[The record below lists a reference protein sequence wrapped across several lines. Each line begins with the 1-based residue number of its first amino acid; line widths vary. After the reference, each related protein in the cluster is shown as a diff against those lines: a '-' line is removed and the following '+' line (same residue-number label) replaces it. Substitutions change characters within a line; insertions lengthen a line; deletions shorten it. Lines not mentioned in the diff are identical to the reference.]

1 MPRLYSTSRDLHLY
15 FGLFLS
21 PFLLIFAISTLRLN
35 HLSVAAGPAEPAR
48 RTVAIEL
55 PADPGSLAGAKAI
68 LRQAGVTGEIDY
80 IRHDAKTGKLLLP
93 VSTPGE
99 TIRVDVDLRARS
111 ATVERQPRT
120 LIDSLI
126 FLHRMPGPHNANVRG
141 NWAPMA
147 AWAVTAD
154 TVVYGVLF
162 LSATG
167 LYLWWM
173 LRSERTVG
181 WFLLGGGTLTVAAL
195 VIALSAG

>member
-1 MPRLYSTSRDLHLY
+1 MPRLYSSTRDLHLY

-35 HLSVAAGPAEPAR
+35 HPSTASRPAESAR
-48 RTVAIEL
+48 RAVAIDP
-55 PADPGSLAGAKAI
+55 PADPGSVAGAKAI

-80 IRHDAKTGKLLLP
+80 IRHNAKAERLLIP
-93 VSTPGE
+93 VSKPGE
-99 TIRVDVDLRARS
+99 TIKVEVDLRAKV
-111 ATVERQPRT
+111 ATVEQQPRGF
-120 LIDSLI
+120 IDALI

-141 NWAPMA
+141 NWRPMV

-154 TVVYGVLF
+154 TVVYGILF
-162 LSATG
+162 LTATG

-173 LRSERTVG
+173 LRSERTTG
-181 WFLLGGGTLTVAAL
+181 WLLIGGGTLTVATL